1 MNIHRYK
8 ITGIERRSITNI
20 TRKVHS
26 LHADQPS
33 EAGPNVPTILLSLP
47 RSAAV
52 WGHSL
57 QLESYEHDVSS
68 LANLTKKV
76 EGLRGEKIDILILE
90 GLPIETNPSALL
102 MLVGSFVSE
111 VREYLG
117 HGAAAIEISDK
128 SKIEEL
134 RPSSDNNL
142 HFDLHTDM
150 SFYPEPPSF
159 VCFLMLRTAASGGE
173 SIFCH
178 VDTLVRSLSARA
190 VATLLRP
197 WLFPAPTHRPHDRPQ
212 LFPILTFGEKK
223 RARMRYRRDGLEPAN
238 ADQANALEELE
249 REASRHTVEIK
260 LRPAEMAIF
269 SNTRLLHGR
278 RAFVDQRGSCN
289 VRSALRAYCR

>member
-1 MNIHRYK
+1 
-8 ITGIERRSITNI
+8 
-20 TRKVHS
+20 
-26 LHADQPS
+26 L
-33 EAGPNVPTILLSLP
+33 
-47 RSAAV
+47 
-52 WGHSL
+52 L
-57 QLESYEHDVSS
+57 QLDQCERDVSN
-68 LANLTKKV
+68 LADPTKKV
-76 EGLRGEKIDILILE
+76 EGLRREDIDVLILE

-117 HGAAAIEISDK
+117 HGAAIIEISDK

-159 VCFLMLRTAASGGE
+159 VCFLMLRTAESGGE

-178 VDTLVRSLSARA
+178 VDTLVGSLSPRA
-190 VATLLRP
+190 IATLQQA

-212 LFPILTFGEKK
+212 LFPILTYDEEG

-238 ADQANALEELE
+238 ADQANAFEELE
-249 REASRHTVEIK
+249 RVASRHTVEIK

-278 RAFVDQRGSCN
+278 RAFMDQHGSCN